1 MWTFNHHST
10 ICGKDYF
17 LPIELPWH
25 FVKDQLTMNVRI
37 YVWTPN
43 CFILIYVSFLLPVP
57 LYFDY
62 CIIIVSF
69 EMENISLPTLLL
81 FFKMVLAIFSP
92 LHFNINF
99 KNSLSIS
106 AKMPAGV
113 LIEITVQINLR
124 RIAILT
130 ILSVSIE
137 CFSIYSHFISF
148 FSTMSYSFWYM
159 GIVLLLLNLIIS
171 IFFHF

>member
-106 AKMPAGV
+106 AKKKDSWDFDRDS
-113 LIEITVQINLR
+113 VQSVAQLEKSCHLNNIKSSNKR
-124 RIAILT
+124 RQM
-130 ILSVSIE
+130 
-137 CFSIYSHFISF
+137 SF
-148 FSTMSYSFWYM
+148 
-159 GIVLLLLNLIIS
+159 LLLRSSFLSAMFCAL
-171 IFFHF
+171 